1 MNRLR
6 KLVQVAAALVMVGAA
21 AACSAGSSTV
31 AAAGVLVVGS
41 LLGPGSLAPT
51 PATGG
56 SIDQFFLAM
65 VYDRL
70 LETDPESTDVVAGLA
85 TEWGYSDDKKSFDI
99 TLREGVEFSDGT
111 PVDAEAVKLNLERNF
126 AQTKLGQITS
136 VTSVDVL
143 SPTELRLT
151 MGHESAWLPQQ
162 LAGFSGFMVS
172 PQAFAATD
180 DVSGDPVGSGPYRI
194 TSNVPGSEIVF
205 EKNPDYWNDERG
217 FYDTIRVK
225 YFKTAVSM
233 NQALQSGSIKVAA
246 RTALTDVASL
256 KKDEGIEVEV
266 APSLAIFHVQFNTVR
281 PALKDPR
288 VRQAFNFALDR
299 AALAEAATAGIGE
312 PVNGLFPSEYA
323 YSMPATQ
330 PMFPYDPDR
339 ARALLADAG
348 ETNPE
353 IDCVTYAGS
362 GYEQAAPYIIE
373 QLEAVGFTVNLKVT
387 ELSEATGSFYNGDD
401 TAKAAEAPDCFFTTF
416 PGLLTPRDSL
426 NAEYGMSVYNNGHAE
441 YVDPALLAELETTYD
456 EAGRKAL
463 VEQIELAHAENPGMA
478 NMYTKPKAFSH
489 DPSVQAGVP
498 NLLEFDIDM
507 ASLRPA
513 KD

>member
-6 KLVQVAAALVMVGAA
+6 KLVQLAVALVMVGVAG
-21 AACSAGSSTV
+21 ACSAEGSQGE
-31 AAAGVLVVGS
+31 ADGELVVGS
-41 LLGPGSLAPT
+41 LLGPGSLDPT
-51 PATGG
+51 QATGG
-56 SIDQFFLAM
+56 SIDQFFLGM

-70 LETDPESTDVVAGLA
+70 LETDPETTEVVAGLA
-85 TEWGYSDDKKSFDI
+85 TEWGYSKDRKSFDL

-136 VTSVDVL
+136 VKTVDVV
-143 SPTELRLT
+143 SPNQLRLT
-151 MGHESAWLPQQ
+151 MAHESAWLPQQ

-172 PQAFAATD
+172 PKAFAATD
-180 DVSGDPVGSGPYRI
+180 DVSGTPVGSGPYRI

-205 EKNPDYWNDERG
+205 ERNPDYWNDERG

-233 NQALQSGSIKVAA
+233 NQALQSGSIQVAA
-246 RTALTDVASL
+246 RTALTDVETL
-256 KKDEGIEVEV
+256 KNDEDVQVEV

-299 AALAEAATAGIGE
+299 AALAEAATAGISE
-312 PVNGLFPSEYA
+312 PVNGLFPSEYE
-323 YSMPATQ
+323 YSVPATE

-339 ARALLADAG
+339 ARALLAEAG
-348 ETNPE
+348 EASPE
-353 IDCVTYAGS
+353 LDCVTYSGS

-373 QLEAVGFTVNLKVT
+373 QLEAVGFKVNLEVT

-401 TAKAAEAPDCFFTTF
+401 MAKAAEAPDCFFTTF

-478 NMYTKPKAFSH
+478 NMYTKPKAFAH
-489 DPSVQAGVP
+489 DSSVQAGIP

-513 KD
+513 ED

>member
-1 MNRLR
+1 MTRVR
-6 KLVQVAAALVMVGAA
+6 KFAQLVVALVMVGAA
-21 AACSAGSSTV
+21 GACGSGGSS
-31 AAAGVLVVGS
+31 AAADGELVVGS
-41 LLGPGSLAPT
+41 LLGPGSLDPT
-51 PATGG
+51 QATGG

-70 LETDPESTDVVAGLA
+70 LEIDPETTDVVAGLA

-126 AQTKLGQITS
+126 KQTKLGQITS
-136 VTSVDVL
+136 VKSVEVV
-143 SPTELRLT
+143 SPTQLRLT

-172 PQAFAATD
+172 PAAFADTD

-194 TSNVPGSEIVF
+194 KSNVPGLEIVF

-233 NQALQSGSIKVAA
+233 NQALQSGSIQVAA
-246 RTALTDVASL
+246 RTALTDVATL
-256 KKDEGIEVEV
+256 EKDQDLEVEV

-299 AALAEAATAGIGE
+299 AALAEAATGGLGE
-312 PVNGLFPSEYA
+312 PVNGLFPTEYA
-323 YSMPATQ
+323 YSLPATE
-330 PMFPYDPDR
+330 PLFPYDPDR

-348 ETNPE
+348 EENPE
-353 IDCVTYAGS
+353 IDCVTYSGS

-373 QLEAVGFTVNLKVT
+373 QLEDVGFKVNLEVT

-456 EAGRKAL
+456 EAGQKAL
-463 VEQIELAHAENPGMA
+463 VEQIELEHAENPGMA

-513 KD
+513 ED

>member
-1 MNRLR
+1 MNHLR
-6 KLVQVAAALVMVGAA
+6 KIAQSAAVLVMIGVA
-21 AACSAGSSTV
+21 AACSAGTSSTS
-31 AAAGVLVVGS
+31 ADGELVVGS
-41 LLGPGSLAPT
+41 LLGPGSLDPT
-51 PATGG
+51 QATGG

-70 LETDPESTDVVAGLA
+70 LETDPETTDVVAGLA
-85 TEWGYSDDKKSFDI
+85 TEWGYSKDKKAFDI

-126 AQTKLGQITS
+126 KQTKLGQITS
-136 VTSVDVL
+136 VKTVDVV
-143 SPTELRLT
+143 SPTQLRLT

-172 PQAFAATD
+172 PEAFATTD
-180 DVSGDPVGSGPYRI
+180 DVSSEPVGSGPYRI
-194 TSNVPGSEIVF
+194 RSNVPGSEIIF

-217 FYDTIRVK
+217 FYDTIRVR

-256 KKDEGIEVEV
+256 QKDDDLKVQV

-281 PALKDPR
+281 PALKDAR
-288 VRQAFNFALDR
+288 IRQAFNFALDR
-299 AALAEAATAGIGE
+299 EALAEAATDGLSE
-312 PVNGLFPSEYA
+312 PVNGLFPSEYV
-323 YSMPATQ
+323 YSMPSTQ
-330 PMFPYDPDR
+330 PLFPYDPEK
-339 ARALLADAG
+339 ARALLAAAG
-348 ETNPE
+348 EKSPE
-353 IDCVTYAGS
+353 IECVTYAGS

-373 QLEAVGFTVNLKVT
+373 QLEAVGFKVELEVT

-456 EAGRKAL
+456 EAGRLAL
-463 VEQIELAHAENPGMA
+463 VEKIELEHAKNPGMA
-478 NMYTKPKAFSH
+478 NMYTKPKAFSY
-489 DPSVQAGVP
+489 DPSIEVGVP
-498 NLLEFDIDM
+498 NLLQFDIDM
-507 ASLRPA
+507 ASLRPVNG
-513 KD
+513 